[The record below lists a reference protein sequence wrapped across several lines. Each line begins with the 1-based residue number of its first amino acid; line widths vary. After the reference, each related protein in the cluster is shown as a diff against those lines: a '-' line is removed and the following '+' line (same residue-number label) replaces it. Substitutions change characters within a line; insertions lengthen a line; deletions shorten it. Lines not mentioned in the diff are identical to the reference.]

1 MQNKSNE
8 DAMET
13 IRMTGPGMLTRTI
26 SEYLYSKKN
35 KNNELI
41 EKVNIEKNVT
51 ENNRYTMMIFPYTV
65 FNPIP
70 NTYTVDLDNADMI
83 GELKR
88 KFLVKNETNCENKNG
103 RDDTVEGSDGHDE
116 VIVEVTNKANDEKNS
131 HVDTRLNIEY
141 SSDNTEVT
149 CRCKYSASAAIHWW
163 QRSWQSKGSKECS
176 PP

>member
-1 MQNKSNE
+1 MQNKSND

-26 SEYLYSKKN
+26 SDYLYYKKN
-35 KNNELI
+35 KNRELV
-41 EKVNIEKNVT
+41 EKVDIEKNVT
-51 ENNRYTMMIFPYTV
+51 ENNRHTMMIFPYTV

-70 NTYTVDLDNADMI
+70 NTYTVDLDNADMV

-88 KFLVKNETNCENKNG
+88 KFLVRNETNCENKKV
-103 RDDTVEGSDGHDE
+103 RDDNVTGLDGHDD
-116 VIVEVTNKANDEKNS
+116 IIIRNIKAGHEMND
-131 HVDTRLNIEY
+131 HVDTRLNIES

-149 CRCKYSASAAIHWW
+149 CRCKYSTSAAIHWW
-163 QRSWQSKGSKECS
+163 QRSWQSEQSKECS